1 MFLFSGKGAR
11 ALRPG
16 GGGAHSP
23 RTQPRTALAKEEYM
37 AGEAGRSNAGL
48 RVVKSD
54 GEHKSVWG
62 LRREAGVK
70 MRDTNVGW
78 GGRCDSIA
86 PGAHVG
92 VAVEC
97 LWLIYE
103 EWGGL

>member
-1 MFLFSGKGAR
+1 MAAT
-11 ALRPG
+11 ALL
-16 GGGAHSP
+16 A
-23 RTQPRTALAKEEYM
+23 QLAKEEYM